1 MNYEAN
7 NPQIN
12 QNPEQKLL
20 QQKLNK
26 QETKQQNRNKQQN
39 QHQLKQNPAA
49 AKIDVQEQVLNR
61 LNKLEELEQVGQN
74 PFWVTAAEQTEHS
87 REIIDN
93 YAVFEGKEV
102 SVAGRIM
109 AKRGMGK
116 VSFVDL
122 HDRQGNIQIF
132 TKFDALTDE
141 DYQAWQNLDLGDL
154 VSVKGEVFTTQKG
167 EISIRNQGYQL
178 LAKCLRPLPE
188 KFHGLTD
195 TDTRYRKRYLD
206 LIVNPEIKEV
216 FEKRSKIITTL
227 RHELEKLDFIEVET
241 PLLNL
246 IAGGAAARPFVT
258 HHNTLDLNLFL
269 RISPELYLKRLIVGG
284 FEKVYE
290 IGRNFRNEGMST
302 KHNPEFTMIELY
314 QAYTDYNGMMEISE
328 HLISSACMAVN
339 GTLQIKFGEHQ
350 LDLTPPFARMT
361 MVEAVTKYTGIDFDT
376 IEDDA
381 AAQIVAQEKGI
392 GELTAGKTRGEIINI
407 FFEEFCEEHLIQP
420 TFIYDYPIE
429 ISPLT
434 KKKRSDPRM
443 TERFEIFIC
452 GAEYGNAYSE
462 LNDPRDQRER
472 FIEQQKQR
480 EAGDEEA
487 NIPDLDFVEALEYG
501 LPPTGGLGIGID
513 RLVMLLTDSASI
525 RDVLLFPTM
534 RPLGSQTAENE
545 SDNQA
550 DSDTFDPIST
560 EIEKLDLSKV
570 KVEPLFEDLVD
581 FDTFSK
587 SDFRVVKVL
596 NCEEVP
602 KSKKLLKFTLNDG
615 SGNERTILSGI
626 KEYYKAEDLIGKT
639 LVAITNLPERK
650 MMGLPSQG
658 MIISAVYEY
667 DGAEGLNLLI
677 LDDNIP
683 AGAKLY

>member
-12 QNPEQKLL
+12 QNQEQKLL
-20 QQKLNK
+20 QQKQNK
-26 QETKQQNRNKQQN
+26 HETKQQNRNKQPN

-61 LNKLEELEQVGQN
+61 LNKLEELEQAGQN

-443 TERFEIFIC
+443 TERFEIIIC

-581 FDTFSK
+581 FETFSK

-602 KSKKLLKFTLNDG
+602 KSKKLLKFTLADG

>member
-1 MNYEAN
+1 MSNEAN
-7 NPQIN
+7 NPQTN
-12 QNPEQKLL
+12 QNQQNQPLQKQNK
-20 QQKLNK
+20 QQKPD
-26 QETKQQNRNKQQN
+26 KQQNKKHNTAD
-39 QHQLKQNPAA
+39 L
-49 AKIDVQEQVLNR
+49 KIDIQEQVLNR
-61 LNKLEELEQVGQN
+61 LHKLEELEQDGQN
-74 PFWVTAAEQTEHS
+74 PFWITAAEQTEHS
-87 REIIDN
+87 EEIINNDTH
-93 YAVFEGKEV
+93 YEGKEG

-122 HDRQGNIQIF
+122 HDRQGSIQIF
-132 TKFDALTDE
+132 TKFDALTDK
-141 DYQAWQNLDLGDL
+141 DYKAWQNLDIGDL

-167 EISIRNQGYQL
+167 EISVRNQGYQL

-206 LIVNPEIKEV
+206 LIVNPEIKQV

-258 HHNTLDLNLFL
+258 HHNTLDLSLFL

-328 HLISSACMAVN
+328 HLISTACMAVN
-339 GTLQIKFGEHQ
+339 GTLQIKFGEHK

-361 MVEAVTKYTGIDFDT
+361 MLEAIEKYAGIDFSI
-376 IEDDA
+376 IEDDM
-381 AAQIVAQEKGI
+381 AAQTVAEEKGI
-392 GELTAGKTRGEIINI
+392 AELADGKTRGEIINL
-407 FFEEFCEEHLIQP
+407 FFEEFCEDHLIQP

-434 KKKRSDPRM
+434 KKKKSDPRM

-534 RPLGSQTAENE
+534 RPLGNQTTENE
-545 SDNQA
+545 VTDQEKYE
-550 DSDTFDPIST
+550 TFKQDGID
-560 EIEKLDLSKV
+560 IEKLDLSKV
-570 KVEPLFEDLVD
+570 RVEPLFEDMVD
-581 FDTFSK
+581 FETFSK

-615 SGNERTILSGI
+615 SDKERVILSGI
-626 KEYYKAEDLIGKT
+626 KEYYNAEDLIGKN
-639 LVAITNLPERK
+639 LLAICNLPPRK
-650 MMGLPSQG
+650 MMGIDSEG
-658 MIISAVYEY
+658 MIISAIHEE
-667 DGAEGLNLLI
+667 EGQEKLNLIVLSSS
-677 LDDNIP
+677 IP
-683 AGAKLY
+683 PGAKMY

>member
-12 QNPEQKLL
+12 QNQEQKLL
-20 QQKLNK
+20 QQKQNK
-26 QETKQQNRNKQQN
+26 HETKQQDRDKQPNQN
-39 QHQLKQNPAA
+39 QPKKNPAA

-61 LNKLEELEQVGQN
+61 LNKLEELEQAGQN
-74 PFWVTAAEQTEHS
+74 PFWVTTAEQTEHS
-87 REIIDN
+87 QEIIDN

-132 TKFDALTDE
+132 TKFDALADE

-314 QAYTDYNGMMEISE
+314 QAYTDYYGMMEISE

-407 FFEEFCEEHLIQP
+407 FFEEFCEEQLIQP

-434 KKKRSDPRM
+434 KKKKSDPRM
-443 TERFEIFIC
+443 TERFEIIIC

-534 RPLGSQTAENE
+534 RPLSSQTAENE
-545 SDNQA
+545 SDNQE

-581 FDTFSK
+581 FETFSK

-602 KSKKLLKFTLNDG
+602 KSKKLLKFTLDDG

-639 LVAITNLPERK
+639 LAAITNLPERK

-667 DGAEGLNLLI
+667 DGAEGLDLLI

>member
-1 MNYEAN
+1 MNNEAN
-7 NPQIN
+7 NPQVN
-12 QNPEQKLL
+12 QNL
-20 QQKLNK
+20 Q
-26 QETKQQNRNKQQN
+26 
-39 QHQLKQNPAA
+39 KQNPADT
-49 AKIDVQEQVLNR
+49 KNDVQEQVLNR
-61 LNKLEELEQVGQN
+61 LHKLEELEQAGQN
-74 PFWVTAAEQTEHS
+74 PFWITTAEQTAHS
-87 REIIDN
+87 KEIIDN
-93 YAVFEGKEV
+93 YAQFEGKEV
-102 SVAGRIM
+102 TVEGRIM

-132 TKFDALTDE
+132 TKFDALADE
-141 DYQAWQNLDLGDL
+141 DYKTWQNLDIGDL

-246 IAGGAAARPFVT
+246 IAGGAAAKPFVT
-258 HHNTLDLNLFL
+258 HHNTLNLSLFL

-328 HLISSACMAVN
+328 HLISAACMAVN

-361 MVEAVTKYTGIDFDT
+361 MLEVIEKHTGIDFTTIADDT
-376 IEDDA
+376 
-381 AAQIVAQEKGI
+381 AAQTVAQEKGI
-392 GELTAGKTRGEIINI
+392 AELAAGKTRGEIINL

-434 KKKRSDPRM
+434 KKKKSDPRM

-462 LNDPRDQRER
+462 LNDPRDQHER

-487 NIPDLDFVEALEYG
+487 HIPDYDFVEALEYG

-513 RLVMLLTDSASI
+513 RLVMLLTDSPSI

-534 RPLGSQTAENE
+534 RPLDNRQLAANEAFSQEKAETCDQVSKNL
-545 SDNQA
+545 
-550 DSDTFDPIST
+550 
-560 EIEKLDLSKV
+560 EKIDFSKI
-570 KVEPLFEDLVD
+570 KVEPLFEDMVD
-581 FDTFSK
+581 FETFSK

-602 KSKKLLKFTLNDG
+602 KSKKLLKFTLDDG
-615 SGNERTILSGI
+615 SGNDRIILSGI
-626 KEYYKAEDLIGKT
+626 KEFYEAEDLIGKT
-639 LVAITNLPERK
+639 LVAITNLPERR
-650 MMGLPSQG
+650 MMSLPSQG

-667 DGAEGLNLLI
+667 NGEEKLKLLI
-677 LDDNIP
+677 LDENIP
-683 AGAKLY
+683 AGAKLF

>member
-1 MNYEAN
+1 MSNEAT
-7 NPQIN
+7 NPQTN
-12 QNPEQKLL
+12 QNR
-20 QQKLNK
+20 QQKSADSR
-26 QETKQQNRNKQQN
+26 T
-39 QHQLKQNPAA
+39 
-49 AKIDVQEQVLNR
+49 DVQEQVLNR
-61 LNKLEELEQVGQN
+61 LNKLEELEQAGKN
-74 PFWVTAAEQTEHS
+74 PFWITTAEQTEHS
-87 REIIDN
+87 KEIISN
-93 YAVFEGKEV
+93 YTQFEGKAV

-122 HDRQGNIQIF
+122 HDRQGNIQVF
-132 TKFDALTDE
+132 TKFDALTEE
-141 DYQAWQNLDLGDL
+141 DYRAWQNLDIGDL

-188 KFHGLTD
+188 KYHGLTD

-227 RHELEKLDFIEVET
+227 RRELEKMDFIEVET

-258 HHNTLDLNLFL
+258 YHNTLDLNLFL

-314 QAYTDYNGMMEISE
+314 QAYTDYNGMMEICE
-328 HLISSACMAVN
+328 HLISTTCTAVN
-339 GTLQIKFGEHQ
+339 GTMQIQFGEHEV
-350 LDLTPPFARMT
+350 DLTPPFARMT
-361 MVEAVTKYTGIDFDT
+361 MLEAIKKYTGIDFEM
-376 IEDDA
+376 IEDDT
-381 AAQIVAQEKGI
+381 AAQIAAQEKGI
-392 GELTAGKTRGEIINI
+392 GELVAGKTRGEIINI
-407 FFEEFCEEHLIQP
+407 FFEEFCENNLIQP

-434 KKKRSDPRM
+434 KKKKSDPRM

-462 LNDPRDQRER
+462 LNDPRDQHER

-480 EAGDEEA
+480 DAGDEEA
-487 NIPDLDFVEALEYG
+487 NIPDQDFVEALEYG

-513 RLVMLLTDSASI
+513 RLVMLLTNSASI

-534 RPLGSQTAENE
+534 RPLGKQMTENE
-545 SDNQA
+545 VVSQE
-550 DSDTFDPIST
+550 DSATFYPDENVET
-560 EIEKLDLSKV
+560 LDIEKLDLAKV
-570 KVEPLFEDLVD
+570 KVEPLFEDMVD
-581 FDTFSK
+581 FETFSK

-602 KSKKLLKFTLNDG
+602 KSKRLLKFTLDDG
-615 SGNERTILSGI
+615 SGEERTILSGI
-626 KEYYKAEDLIGKT
+626 KEYYEAESLIGKT

-667 DGAEGLNLLI
+667 DGEEGLNLLI
-677 LDDNIP
+677 LDDDIP